1 MNTFKIGDKVKA
13 VKGLS
18 GWFTIGQ
25 IGTVEGANERHIFVT
40 FDNGREAPVKADE
53 IELIESDTM
62 KPFKIGDRVR
72 AVKKSRHSAPF
83 HKGWE
88 GVIKNIEADIT
99 KILVL
104 FNNDNSSWW
113 TIPDEIELIESEV
126 PLTGTMVF
134 TNQLTGKL
142 TLSNQLTPKPFPT
155 YEEFDKWYSCTMTS
169 TYDIYNYFAQFGLRE
184 VFPEVNK
191 QYEFSMDGKD
201 WRTGMLISYAFKGL
215 FEHNYALYIRPI
227 SPTRLEQLK
236 ARRSELSRDELL
248 ELVTLMENGK

>member
-1 MNTFKIGDKVKA
+1 MHLKGINTEQFKAIYNYFAQFGVREVQINANHPDFDLAEFVREY
-13 VKGLS
+13 LS
-18 GWFTIGQ
+18 GIGGNPTNEQ
-25 IGTVEGANERHIFVT
+25 LYDEFNARFKDALGLPEDYGVRTVEVLPEVGKEYEFSMNNKEWSLPDGI
-40 FDNGREAPVKADE
+40 
-53 IELIESDTM
+53 
-62 KPFKIGDRVR
+62 KP
-72 AVKKSRHSAPF
+72 
-83 HKGWE
+83 
-88 GVIKNIEADIT
+88 
-99 KILVL
+99 
-104 FNNDNSSWW
+104 
-113 TIPDEIELIESEV
+113 IESEV

-155 YEEFDKWYSCTMTS
+155 YEEFMDWVYKDAYQK
-169 TYDIYNYFAQFGLRE
+169 DIYQNIYSYFAQFGLRE

-227 SPTRLEQLK
+227 QPSRLEQLK

>member
-40 FDNGREAPVKADE
+40 FDNGREAPVKA
-53 IELIESDTM
+53 
-62 KPFKIGDRVR
+62 
-72 AVKKSRHSAPF
+72 
-83 HKGWE
+83 
-88 GVIKNIEADIT
+88 
-99 KILVL
+99 
-104 FNNDNSSWW
+104 
-113 TIPDEIELIESEV
+113 DEIELIESEV

>member
-1 MNTFKIGDKVKA
+1 MNT
-13 VKGLS
+13 
-18 GWFTIGQ
+18 
-25 IGTVEGANERHIFVT
+25 
-40 FDNGREAPVKADE
+40 
-53 IELIESDTM
+53 
-62 KPFKIGDRVR
+62 FKIGDRVR

-155 YEEFDKWYSCTMTS
+155 YEEFMDWVYKDAYQK
-169 TYDIYNYFAQFGLRE
+169 DIYQNIYSYFAQFGLRE

-227 SPTRLEQLK
+227 QPSRLEQLK